1 MCHEKLSSK
10 CTPNYT
16 MYNCPFL
23 AFSCKRSTRDFVV
36 KIRQTEKASAR
47 SNSKLK
53 TQGENLKNFD
63 FDAFNGSPVIKIN
76 I

>member
-1 MCHEKLSSK
+1 MRSCPVNVPPITQCITARFSPLVANVQHVILSLKS
-10 CTPNYT
+10 
-16 MYNCPFL
+16 
-23 AFSCKRSTRDFVV
+23 V
-36 KIRQTEKASAR
+36 QTEKASAR

-63 FDAFNGSPVIKIN
+63 FDAFNGSPVIKID